1 MKATFLLWNNSGK
14 KRSEGDMK
22 GMEGR
27 KSQAKSLVLLYLVL
41 FFLLKASKMRGR
53 LKEGKVSG
61 G

>member
-27 KSQAKSLVLLYLVL
+27 KSQAKSLVLLCLAL
-41 FFLLKASKMRGR
+41 FFLLKAIQQNEREVEDR
-53 LKEGKVSG
+53 ERF
-61 G
+61 